1 MRRSAQARLNN
12 MSARFVG
19 KSRALKVIFGVIV
32 ALLCLILLCGIALLG
47 ISEYVRLSQTK
58 DVFKTADEVS
68 DREEIDCIVVLGA
81 GLQSDGTP
89 SHMLEDRIKV
99 GVNVLNATG
108 AKYILMSGDKSGD
121 YYDEPSA
128 MRKYAEEMG
137 VESSKILVDNSGF
150 STFESITRL
159 KDEFGFDN
167 VVVITQEYHLYRALY
182 IADDCGIDAVGV
194 SADLRTYRNQ
204 FMRDLREILARVKDF
219 FMCI

>member
-1 MRRSAQARLNN
+1 

-19 KSRALKVIFGVIV
+19 KSRALKVIFWVLV

-47 ISEYVRLSQTK
+47 ISEHVRLSQTK
-58 DVFKTADEVS
+58 NVFETVGEIS
-68 DREEIDCIVVLGA
+68 DREGIDCIVVLGA
-81 GLQSDGTP
+81 GLQRDGTP

-108 AKYILMSGDKSGD
+108 AKYILMSGDKSGE
-121 YYDEPSA
+121 YYDEPAA

-167 VVVITQEYHLYRALY
+167 VVVITQKYHLYRALY
-182 IADDCGIDAVGV
+182 IAEDCGIDAVGV

-204 FMRDLREILARVKDF
+204 FVRDIREILARVKDF

>member
-1 MRRSAQARLNN
+1 